1 MSLNTPIGVPST
13 ERNLAEGFC
22 WLMRA
27 ALLDHVQAQEKL
39 STIFAEGEKDSRGTV
54 IAIDLIQADFW
65 FRLAARSP
73 YHDNSQI
80 RSMIEPNMT
89 TEQLDESKRLF
100 AAWRPRTV
108 SDLKAITIALPAAVP
123 SGGSPRNCAAMT

>member
-1 MSLNTPIGVPST
+1 
-13 ERNLAEGFC
+13 
-22 WLMRA
+22 
-27 ALLDHVQAQEKL
+27 
-39 STIFAEGEKDSRGTV
+39 V

-100 AAWRPRTV
+100 AAWRPRTAQE
-108 SDLKAITIALPAAVP
+108 LKAITIPLPAAP
-123 SGGSPRNCAAMT
+123 SGASPRSCPAIT